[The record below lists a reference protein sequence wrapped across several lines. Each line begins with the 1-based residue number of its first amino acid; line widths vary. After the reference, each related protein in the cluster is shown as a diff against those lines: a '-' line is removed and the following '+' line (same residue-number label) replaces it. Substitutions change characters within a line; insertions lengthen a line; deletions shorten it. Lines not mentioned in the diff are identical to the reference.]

1 MQNRLSKKQR
11 WFKNVILKPKDRVFV
26 GLDVHKRS
34 ISVAIWHND
43 RLAVAYQ
50 LSTNVSTLQRDL
62 KRLQPAL
69 RRVVYE
75 AGPTGYGLA
84 RTLGR
89 AGIPIEVISPAN
101 TPRPSKR
108 TSKTDSLDCRT
119 LAEYASKNMLHPIT
133 LPTEDEEQERQWMR
147 LRDQLMR
154 KQRRVCQ
161 QIKSFLLQYGIAEPM
176 GLQNWTV
183 AAVQKLQ
190 RLRISVQL
198 RFTLDRYLEE
208 FHFLRDQLQ
217 QVKHQLQALGR
228 QAHHRQAIEILQSH
242 PGVGWVTAWSFR
254 LEVFRPERFDTA
266 AQVSAYL
273 GLSPQIQ
280 ESGETRRDGPIT
292 KTGRPA
298 LRSLLI
304 EAAWIWIRQDPMA
317 RKTYGRL
324 CRNTGQPNK
333 AIVGMA
339 RRLTIHLWRM
349 LVTHRPYRPSA

>member
-11 WFKNVILKPKDRVFV
+11 WFKNVILTKKDRIFV

-43 RLAVAYQ
+43 HIAISYQ
-50 LSTNVSTLQRDL
+50 LSTNVSPLQRDL

-69 RRVVYE
+69 RQVVYE
-75 AGPTGYGLA
+75 AGPTGYRLA
-84 RTLGR
+84 RTLRR
-89 AGIPIEVISPAN
+89 AGLPLDVISPAN

-133 LPTEDEEQERQWMR
+133 IPTEEEEQERQWMR

-154 KQRRVCQ
+154 KQRRICQ
-161 QIKSFLLQYGIAEPM
+161 QIKSFLLQYGIDEPT

-183 AAVQKLQ
+183 IAVQSLQ
-190 RLRISVQL
+190 RLRLSPAL

-208 FHFLRDQLQ
+208 FHFVRDQLQ
-217 QVKHQLQALGR
+217 HVKHQFQALS
-228 QAHHRQAIEILQSH
+228 QQTHHRQAIQSLQSH

-280 ESGETRRDGPIT
+280 ESGETHRDGPIT
-292 KTGRPA
+292 KTGRPG

-304 EAAWIWIRQDPMA
+304 EAAWVWIRQDPQA
-317 RKTYGRL
+317 KKTYGRL
-324 CRNTGQPNK
+324 CRNTGQSNK

-339 RRLTIHLWRM
+339 RRLAIHLWRM
-349 LVTHRPYRPSA
+349 QVTNQPYRPAA